1 MPPSAP
7 PLLGRCTDDP
17 TYTDAGWTCTSW
29 AGYPCGYGGWGV
41 DTAAQVAALQLACP
55 VSCSDVTPVCVPP
68 PPPRP
73 RRHEASVPRARTE
86 RAHDTR
92 GTTHHTTHH
101 TICLRVGRAVAVA
114 VDARVRHS
122 RARKRQAHS
131 EGRTRGGKGH
141 LESVLV

>member
-68 PPPRP
+68 PPPP
-73 RRHEASVPRARTE
+73 PAAPGAVCADNVAYSDGGWTCTAWAGYNCAAGGWGITGAAITNLLTNCPVSC
-86 RAHDTR
+86 
-92 GTTHHTTHH
+92 GTCPT
-101 TICLRVGRAVAVA
+101 G
-114 VDARVRHS
+114 
-122 RARKRQAHS
+122 
-131 EGRTRGGKGH
+131 
-141 LESVLV
+141 